1 MFRLRFSLSTL
12 IIATFFVGAV
22 YRIWWRGFDAWT
34 CERTY
39 QTGKRLLGS
48 SSQYNVAA
56 LSSDMRLLAATN
68 SEEKLR
74 LFSVQS
80 GETIWS
86 LDLAGSLPRHQLRFL
101 DDNRVIEDEASN
113 SRSDIKKVTYFNAR
127 DGTNITD
134 VVRLKQLAK
143 LSSETEP
150 LHGFAPFS
158 SVASPDGSR
167 MLLCE
172 RPLSIES
179 DATYKMR
186 LANPKTGEVIAEL
199 PSTFAPCAMH
209 FSPDGERFASGTFR
223 QVTVCSSGD
232 GRLLRTLETNRWN
245 LFLEFSA
252 DSQYLAVVHTDCVS
266 LWKRHWPETWW
277 GHFYRV
283 EVWMTIVAGAV
294 LILRMGRVILPRP
307 QPVPKLQVSTAN
319 MKVWL
324 TQNGN

>member
-1 MFRLRFSLSTL
+1 
-12 IIATFFVGAV
+12 
-22 YRIWWRGFDAWT
+22 
-34 CERTY
+34 
-39 QTGKRLLGS
+39 
-48 SSQYNVAA
+48 
-56 LSSDMRLLAATN
+56 MRLT
-68 SEEKLR
+68 
-74 LFSVQS
+74 
-80 GETIWS
+80 
-86 LDLAGSLPRHQLRFL
+86 
-101 DDNRVIEDEASN
+101 
-113 SRSDIKKVTYFNAR
+113 
-127 DGTNITD
+127 
-134 VVRLKQLAK
+134 
-143 LSSETEP
+143 
-150 LHGFAPFS
+150 
-158 SVASPDGSR
+158 
-167 MLLCE
+167 
-172 RPLSIES
+172 
-179 DATYKMR
+179 
-186 LANPKTGEVIAEL
+186 NPKNGEVIAEL

-294 LILRMGRVILPRP
+294 LILRMGRVILPRT

-324 TQNGN
+324 AQNGN